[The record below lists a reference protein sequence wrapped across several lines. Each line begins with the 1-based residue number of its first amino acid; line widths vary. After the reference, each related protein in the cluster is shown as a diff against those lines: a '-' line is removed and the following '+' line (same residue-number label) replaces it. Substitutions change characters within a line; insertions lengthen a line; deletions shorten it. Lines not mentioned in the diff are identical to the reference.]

1 VLLPGA
7 DRPERGLLP
16 TFLAATTWVE
26 FRRSLDDAEAFR
38 RLVCG
43 IRGIEPGLGPGA
55 AAFEGRCPYRGLEAF
70 DAAHA
75 PFFFGREAL
84 TEWLLDALRPSP
96 VPGRENRFLAILGP
110 SGSGKSSLALAGL
123 VPALRRGGLEGS
135 ADWPFAIFRPG
146 PDPIESLAVRLSGL
160 GGGTPNPSE
169 VRHLMA
175 DLGPTRARCTCSPAW
190 RLRDA
195 PPARRV
201 VVLVDQFEEVF
212 TLARDE
218 ASRAAL
224 IDNLLHAPPSLA
236 ARRWSC

>member
-1 VLLPGA
+1 VCIGPGGLGAWQHEEMLAAIDRRVGGSRGEFRVIPVLLPGA
-7 DRPERGLLP
+7 DRPERGRLP

-135 ADWPFAIFRPG
+135 ADWP
-146 PDPIESLAVRLSGL
+146 S
-160 GGGTPNPSE
+160 PSSAR
-169 VRHLMA
+169 V
-175 DLGPTRARCTCSPAW
+175 PTR
-190 RLRDA
+190 
-195 PPARRV
+195 
-201 VVLVDQFEEVF
+201 
-212 TLARDE
+212 
-218 ASRAAL
+218 SRAW
-224 IDNLLHAPPSLA
+224 PCGSPGSA
-236 ARRWSC
+236 AGRRTPRRCGT